1 MPYIICVELDENG
14 QQKESTGGLAE
25 RAYHRDELAANP
37 NLRVDVEYYMANQ
50 VCPSSMSPGM
60 LFLLCSMGRDVCCF
74 HSLREAQKL
83 CQTKKEP
90 CMRQHEDCL
99 TDG

>member
-1 MPYIICVELDENG
+1 MELDENG

-50 VCPSSMSPGM
+50 VCPSS
-60 LFLLCSMGRDVCCF
+60 LLSDIRSFCSIQGSVRCVNSC
-74 HSLREAQKL
+74 L
-83 CQTKKEP
+83 CGANETSQRKNVP
-90 CMRQHEDCL
+90 RMRQREDCR
-99 TDG
+99 TAD

>member
-1 MPYIICVELDENG
+1 MELDENG

-50 VCPSSMSPGM
+50 VCPSSLSPDI
-60 LFLLCSMGRDVCCF
+60 LLVCTMGPSVSCVNSC
-74 HSLREAQKL
+74 LRGAQEI
-83 CQTKKEP
+83 CQTIKEP
-90 CMRQHEDCL
+90 CMRQRKACL
-99 TDG
+99 TAG